1 MTATRTPARAG
12 TQRTDVERPKPVG
25 LVLVRDADLL
35 RAEPF
40 FHEFIAGIEH
50 VLVPQGT
57 SVFLQVVSTLDEAMD
72 CYRRWASLKQM
83 QGVIL
88 IDLYPQDSRIELVR
102 ELGMP
107 AVVIGDPETASGI
120 DSVWTEDDV
129 AMHSVVAA
137 LSDLGHERLGHV
149 TGPASMA
156 HTRIRRAAFEQE
168 ARDRGAT
175 VTVFDGDYSEAAGAA
190 AIAAMLEMR
199 NQPTALVFDNDLMA
213 MGALAAARQSGIRVP
228 EQLSLIAWD
237 DSALCQLASPSLTAM
252 SHDVQGLGELV
263 GDTLSEVL
271 AGRAPGLR
279 RAPAAILVQRESSG
293 PAPRSE

>member
-1 MTATRTPARAG
+1 MTQTHDLDSARTRPAESA
-12 TQRTDVERPKPVG
+12 RPKPVG
-25 LVLVRDADLL
+25 LVLVRDAEILG
-35 RAEPF
+35 AEPF

-50 VLVPQGT
+50 VLIPHGT
-57 SVFLQVVSTLDEAMD
+57 SVFLQVVSTVEEAMD
-72 CYRRWASLKQM
+72 CYRRWASLDQV

-88 IDLYPQDSRIELVR
+88 IDLYPDDARITLVR
-102 ELGMP
+102 ELGLP
-107 AVVIGDPETASGI
+107 AVVIGDPETASEL

-137 LSDLGHERLGHV
+137 LTGLGHRRLGHV

-168 ARDRGAT
+168 ALERGAT
-175 VTVFDGDYSEAAGAA
+175 VTVFDGDYSEAAGAS
-190 AIAAMLEMR
+190 AIAGIREMQDR
-199 NQPTALVFDNDLMA
+199 PTALVFDNDLMA

-228 EQLSLIAWD
+228 EELSLVAWD

-263 GDTLSEVL
+263 GTTLREVL
-271 AGRAPGLR
+271 AGNAPGPR
-279 RAPAAILVQRESSG
+279 RAPAATLVQRESSG
-293 PAPRSE
+293 PAPRPT